1 MVPEILLD
9 LMCVGSLC
17 CTKKETEISK
27 RDSVLSDPETFWKY
41 PEKLGLNESENRNI
55 SDIITREMASR
66 KLERRPT
73 LGSKTIIF
81 TILIPFY

>member
-1 MVPEILLD
+1 
-9 LMCVGSLC
+9 MCVGSLC

-41 PEKLGLNESENRNI
+41 PEKVGWNDSQNRNKG
-55 SDIITREMASR
+55 DIITREMASR

-73 LGSKTIIF
+73 LGSEVIVF
-81 TILIPFY
+81 TILIP